1 MTYIG
6 GYHVKENVLRIP
18 RMWQF
23 LRFGGFKP
31 QLLAV
36 KVQSNSEKNFAWK
49 EASQKMLKTE
59 VFHKTLI
66 SRNLFEFHTLVT
78 TSIAKVTSLRGI
90 ARTILVQGWAILS
103 RKKNHRQPI
112 YRNCSNYRQ
121 IIDIEF
127 LQFGNY
133 CKIIDIENCIQFYP
147 KNWYFRVVHK

>member
-1 MTYIG
+1 MTYLG
-6 GYHVKENVLRIP
+6 WYHVKPDVLTIQK
-18 RMWQF
+18 MLQF
-23 LRFGGFKP
+23 LRFEGFKP

-36 KVQSNSEKNFAWK
+36 KVGSNSEKNFAWK

-103 RKKNHRQPI
+103 RKKL
-112 YRNCSNYRQ
+112 SMADKSAFFKLSANYRYRKMEILKLSKNYRYRKMHQ
-121 IIDIEF
+121 IYAD
-127 LQFGNY
+127 
-133 CKIIDIENCIQFYP
+133 K
-147 KNWYFRVVHK
+147 